1 MTRTIVVH
9 SHRGGTGKSSV
20 LANLALLLA
29 AEGRRVGVVDT
40 DIQSPTLDLLF
51 RLGPGFSLADYLLG
65 RCEIEAAA
73 QQVGTDRGPGGA
85 GGLYVV
91 PARTGTAALREI
103 MTSGYDVGML
113 PEGFDR
119 LARHLALDVLL
130 LDTHAGLNNE
140 SVTAMAS
147 ADVLMIMARADRID
161 LSGVEETI
169 ALAGRLPC
177 RRTLVLSMAPAGV
190 DREAARQRAR
200 EVYGA
205 PLAGILPYSPEM
217 AALYGE
223 RIFAE
228 AHPDH
233 PLVGEFRTIISALD
247 ARDEVSRA

>member
-1 MTRTIVVH
+1 MTLTVVVH
-9 SHRGGTGKSSV
+9 SHRGGTGKSTV

-29 AEGRRVGVVDT
+29 GAGRRVGVVDT
-40 DIQSPTLDLLF
+40 DIQSPALDLLF
-51 RLGPGFSLADYLLG
+51 RLGPGPSLTDYLLG

-73 QQVGTDRGPGGA
+73 QRA
-85 GGLYVV
+85 GVPGLYVV
-91 PARTGTAALREI
+91 PARTGSAALREI
-103 MTSGYDVGML
+103 MTTGYDVGLL

-119 LARHLALDVLL
+119 LASSLALDVLL
-130 LDTHAGLNNE
+130 LDTHAGLSNE

-147 ADVLMIMARADRID
+147 ADVLLILARADRID

-169 ALAGRLPC
+169 ALAGRLSC
-177 RRTLVLSMAPAGV
+177 RRALVMSMAPQGV
-190 DREAARQRAR
+190 DPVRFRRCAE

-205 PLAGILPYSPEM
+205 PLAAVLPYAPEL

-233 PLVGEFRTIISALD
+233 PMVDEFHTIIAVLD

>member
-51 RLGPGFSLADYLLG
+51 RLGPGPSLTDYLLG
-65 RCEIEAAA
+65 RCEIESTAQRTAA
-73 QQVGTDRGPGGA
+73 P
-85 GGLYVV
+85 GLYVV

-103 MTSGYDVGML
+103 MAGGYDVGLL

-119 LARHLALDVLL
+119 LATHHGLDVLL

-169 ALAGRLPC
+169 ALAGRLTC
-177 RRTLVLSMAPAGV
+177 RRNLVLSMAPAGI
-190 DREAARQRAR
+190 DRDAARRRSEA
-200 EVYGA
+200 VYGA

>member
-1 MTRTIVVH
+1 MAKTVVVH
-9 SHRGGTGKSSV
+9 SHRGGTGKSTV

-29 AEGRRVGVVDT
+29 AAGRRVGVVDT
-40 DIQSPTLDLLF
+40 DLQSPALDLLF
-51 RLGPGFSLADYLLG
+51 RLGPGPSLADYLLG

-73 QQVGTDRGPGGA
+73 RRTGVP
-85 GGLYVV
+85 GLYVV
-91 PARTGTAALREI
+91 PARTGGGSLREI
-103 MTSGYDVGML
+103 MTTGYDVGLL

-119 LARHLALDVLL
+119 LVSYFALDVLL
-130 LDTHAGLNNE
+130 LDTHAGLSNE

-147 ADVLMIMARADRID
+147 ADVLLILARADRID
-161 LSGVEETI
+161 LSGVEETT
-169 ALAGRLPC
+169 ALAGRLSC
-177 RRTLVLSMAPAGV
+177 RRALVMSMAPQGE
-190 DREAARQRAR
+190 DPARFRRCAE

-205 PLAGILPYSPEM
+205 PLAGILPYAPEL

-233 PLVGEFRTIISALD
+233 PMVDEFRSIIAVLD

>member
-51 RLGPGFSLADYLLG
+51 RLGPGASLTDYLLG
-65 RCEIEAAA
+65 RCEIETTA
-73 QQVGTDRGPGGA
+73 QQIGA
-85 GGLYVV
+85 VSGQGGLYVV

-103 MTSGYDVGML
+103 MAGGYDVGLL

-119 LARHLALDVLL
+119 LAAHYALDVLL

-169 ALAGRLPC
+169 ALAGRLTC
-177 RRTLVLSMAPAGV
+177 RRNLVLSMAPEGI
-190 DREAARQRAR
+190 DREAARRRSEA
-200 EVYGA
+200 VYGA

>member
-1 MTRTIVVH
+1 MARTIVVH

-29 AEGRRVGVVDT
+29 GEGRRVGVVDT

-51 RLGPGFSLADYLLG
+51 RLGPGPSLADYLLG

-73 QQVGTDRGPGGA
+73 RRAGPRGP
-85 GGLYVV
+85 YVV
-91 PARTGTAALREI
+91 PARTGTAALREL
-103 MTSGYDVGML
+103 MASGYDVGLL

-119 LARHLALDVLL
+119 LADHYGLDVLL

-161 LSGVEETI
+161 LMGVEETI
-169 ALAGRLPC
+169 ALAGRLAC
-177 RRTLVLSMAPAGV
+177 RRALVVSMAPVGI
-190 DREAARQRAR
+190 DRDEARRRAE

-205 PLAGILPYSPEM
+205 PLAGILPYVPEM

>member
-9 SHRGGTGKSSV
+9 SYRGGTGKSSV

-29 AEGRRVGVVDT
+29 GEGRRVGVIDT

-51 RLGPGFSLADYLLG
+51 RLGPGPSLADYLLG

-73 QQVGTDRGPGGA
+73 QIVQP
-85 GGLYVV
+85 GLYVV
-91 PARTGTAALREI
+91 PARTGTAALREL
-103 MTSGYDVGML
+103 MTTGYDVGLL

-119 LARHLALDVLL
+119 LSGHHALDVLL

-147 ADVLMIMARADRID
+147 ADVLLIMARADRID
-161 LSGVEETI
+161 LLGVEETI
-169 ALAGRLPC
+169 ALTGRLAC
-177 RRTLVLSMAPAGV
+177 RRTLVMSMAPEGI
-190 DREAARQRAR
+190 DREAARRRAE
-200 EVYGA
+200 EVYRT
-205 PLAGILPYSPEM
+205 PLAGILPYVPEM

>member
-1 MTRTIVVH
+1 MTRIIVVH

-20 LANLALLLA
+20 LANLALLIA
-29 AEGRRVGVVDT
+29 GGGRRVGVIDT

-51 RLGPGFSLADYLLG
+51 KLGPGPSLADYLLG

-73 QQVGTDRGPGGA
+73 QEVLPG
-85 GGLYVV
+85 LHVV
-91 PARTGTAALREI
+91 PARTGTAALREL
-103 MTSGYDVGML
+103 MTTGYDVGLL

-119 LARHLALDVLL
+119 LAIHHALDVLL

-161 LSGVEETI
+161 LLGVEETI
-169 ALAGRLPC
+169 ALTGRLAC
-177 RRTLVLSMAPAGV
+177 RRTLVMSMAPEGI
-190 DREAARQRAR
+190 DREAARRRAE
-200 EVYGA
+200 EVYCT
-205 PLAGILPYSPEM
+205 PLAGILPYVPEM

>member
-51 RLGPGFSLADYLLG
+51 RLGPGLSLADYLLG

-73 QQVGTDRGPGGA
+73 QQVALP
-85 GGLYVV
+85 GLYVV
-91 PARTGTAALREI
+91 PARTGTAALQEI
-103 MTSGYDVGML
+103 MTSGYDVGLL

-119 LARHLALDVLL
+119 LAVHFALDMLL

-177 RRTLVLSMAPAGV
+177 RRTLVLSMAPAGI
-190 DREAARQRAR
+190 DREAARRRAQ

>member
-1 MTRTIVVH
+1 MTRTVVVH

-20 LANLALLLA
+20 LANLALLIA
-29 AEGRRVGVVDT
+29 AGGRRVGVVDT

-51 RLGPGFSLADYLLG
+51 RLGPGASLTDYLLG
-65 RCEIEAAA
+65 RCEIEATA
-73 QQVGTDRGPGGA
+73 QQAAVP
-85 GGLYVV
+85 GLYVV

-103 MTSGYDVGML
+103 MAGGYDVGLL

-119 LARHLALDVLL
+119 LAAHFALDVLL

-169 ALAGRLPC
+169 ALAGRLTC
-177 RRTLVLSMAPAGV
+177 RRTLVLSMAPEGI
-190 DREAARQRAR
+190 DREAARRRSEA
-200 EVYGA
+200 VYGA

>member
-51 RLGPGFSLADYLLG
+51 RLGPGPSLTDYLLG
-65 RCEIEAAA
+65 RCEIETTA
-73 QQVGTDRGPGGA
+73 QQTGVP
-85 GGLYVV
+85 GLYVV

-103 MTSGYDVGML
+103 MAGGYDVGLL

-119 LARHLALDVLL
+119 LAAHHALDVLL

-169 ALAGRLPC
+169 ALAGRLTC
-177 RRTLVLSMAPAGV
+177 RRNLVLSMAPEGI
-190 DREAARQRAR
+190 DRDAARRRSEA
-200 EVYGA
+200 VYGA

>member
-1 MTRTIVVH
+1 MARTIVVH

-29 AEGRRVGVVDT
+29 AGGRRVGVVDT

-51 RLGPGFSLADYLLG
+51 RLGPGPSLADYLLG

-73 QQVGTDRGPGGA
+73 QPA
-85 GGLYVV
+85 GVPGLYVV
-91 PARTGTAALREI
+91 PARTGTAALREL
-103 MTSGYDVGML
+103 MAGGYDVGLL

-119 LARHLALDVLL
+119 LAEHYALDVLL

-147 ADVLMIMARADRID
+147 ADVLIIMARADRID

-169 ALAGRLPC
+169 ALAGRLAC
-177 RRTLVLSMAPAGV
+177 RRALVLSMAPAGI
-190 DREAARQRAR
+190 DRDSARRR
-200 EVYGA
+200 SEEVYGA
-205 PLAGILPYSPEM
+205 PVAGILPYSPEM
-217 AALYGE
+217 ASLYGE

>member
-1 MTRTIVVH
+1 MARTIVVH
-9 SHRGGTGKSSV
+9 SHRGGTGKSTL

-29 AEGRRVGVVDT
+29 AGGRRVGVVDT

-51 RLGPGFSLADYLLG
+51 RLPPGGGSLTDYLLG

-73 QQVGTDRGPGGA
+73 VPVARPG
-85 GGLYVV
+85 LFVV
-91 PARTGTAALREI
+91 PARNGTTALREI
-103 MTSGYDVGML
+103 MATGYDVGLL

-119 LARHLALDVLL
+119 FADTYGLDVLL

-147 ADVLMIMARADRID
+147 ADVLVLLARADRID
-161 LSGVEETI
+161 LSGVEETL
-169 ALAGRLPC
+169 ALAGRLAC
-177 RRTLVLSMAPAGV
+177 RRALVMSMAPDGME
-190 DREAARQRAR
+190 RERVARRVE

-205 PLAGILPYSPEM
+205 PLAGILPYVPEM

-223 RIFAE
+223 RIFAD

-233 PLVGEFRTIISALD
+233 PLVGEFRTIISALGIAPA

>member
-20 LANLALLLA
+20 VANLALLLA

-51 RLGPGFSLADYLLG
+51 RLGPGASLTDYLLG
-65 RCEIEAAA
+65 RCEIETTA
-73 QQVGTDRGPGGA
+73 QQTGVP
-85 GGLYVV
+85 GLYVV

-103 MTSGYDVGML
+103 MAGGYDVGLL

-119 LARHLALDVLL
+119 LAAHYALDVLL

-169 ALAGRLPC
+169 ALAGRLTC
-177 RRTLVLSMAPAGV
+177 RRNLVLSMAPEGI
-190 DREAARQRAR
+190 DRDAARRRSEA
-200 EVYGA
+200 VYGA
-205 PLAGILPYSPEM
+205 PVAGILPYSPEM

>member
-51 RLGPGFSLADYLLG
+51 RLGPGPSLTDYLLG
-65 RCEIEAAA
+65 RCEIETTA
-73 QQVGTDRGPGGA
+73 QQTGVP
-85 GGLYVV
+85 GLYVV

-103 MTSGYDVGML
+103 MAGGYDVGLL

-119 LARHLALDVLL
+119 LAAHHALDVLL

-169 ALAGRLPC
+169 ALAGRLTC
-177 RRTLVLSMAPAGV
+177 RRNLVLSMAPEGM
-190 DREAARQRAR
+190 DREAARRRSEA
-200 EVYGA
+200 VYGA

>member
-20 LANLALLLA
+20 LANLALLIA
-29 AEGRRVGVVDT
+29 AGGRRVGVVDT

-51 RLGPGFSLADYLLG
+51 RLGPGASLTDYLLG

-73 QQVGTDRGPGGA
+73 QRVRAGPGPGR
-85 GGLYVV
+85 LYVV

-103 MTSGYDVGML
+103 MTSGYDVGLL

-119 LARHLALDVLL
+119 LAGHYALDVLL

-169 ALAGRLPC
+169 ALAGRLAC
-177 RRTLVLSMAPAGV
+177 RRTLVLSMAPEGI
-190 DREAARQRAR
+190 DREGARRRAE

>member
-1 MTRTIVVH
+1 MARTIVVH
-9 SHRGGTGKSSV
+9 SHRGGTGKSTV

-29 AEGRRVGVVDT
+29 AGGRRVGVVDT

-51 RLGPGFSLADYLLG
+51 RLPPGEGSLTDYLLG
-65 RCEIEAAA
+65 RCEIETAVQRAA
-73 QQVGTDRGPGGA
+73 P
-85 GGLYVV
+85 GLYVV
-91 PARTGTAALREI
+91 PARTGTKALREI
-103 MTSGYDVGML
+103 MATGYDVGLL

-119 LARHLALDVLL
+119 LARTYVLDDLL

-140 SVTAMAS
+140 TVAAMAS
-147 ADVLMIMARADRID
+147 ADTLVIMARADRID
-161 LSGVEETI
+161 LSGVEESI

-177 RRTLVLSMAPAGV
+177 RRTLVMCMAPAGI
-190 DREAARQRAR
+190 DRDRVRRLAE
-200 EVYGA
+200 EVYGT
-205 PLAGILPYSPEM
+205 PLAGILPYAPEM

-233 PLVGEFRTIISALD
+233 PLVEEFRTIISALD

>member
-9 SHRGGTGKSSV
+9 SYRGGTGKSSV
-20 LANLALLLA
+20 LANLALLIA
-29 AEGRRVGVVDT
+29 AGGRRVGVIDT

-51 RLGPGFSLADYLLG
+51 RLRPGPSLADYLLG

-73 QQVGTDRGPGGA
+73 QEVVP
-85 GGLYVV
+85 GLYVV
-91 PARTGTAALREI
+91 PARTGTAALREL
-103 MTSGYDVGML
+103 MTTGYDVGLL

-119 LARHLALDVLL
+119 LSGHHSLDVLL

-147 ADVLMIMARADRID
+147 ADVLLIMARADRID
-161 LSGVEETI
+161 LLGAAETI
-169 ALAGRLPC
+169 ALTGRLAC
-177 RRTLVLSMAPAGV
+177 RRTLVMSMAPEGV
-190 DREAARQRAR
+190 DREAARRRAE
-200 EVYGA
+200 EVYRT
-205 PLAGILPYSPEM
+205 PLAGILPYVSEM

-233 PLVGEFRTIISALD
+233 PLVDEFRIIISALD

>member
-51 RLGPGFSLADYLLG
+51 RLGPGASLVDYLLG
-65 RCEIEAAA
+65 RCEIETAA
-73 QQVGTDRGPGGA
+73 QQVGDGSLLT

-103 MTSGYDVGML
+103 MTSGYDVGLL

-119 LARHLALDVLL
+119 LARHYALDVLL

-169 ALAGRLPC
+169 ALAGRLAC
-177 RRTLVLSMAPAGV
+177 RRTLVLSMAPEGI
-190 DREAARQRAR
+190 DRDEARRRAE

>member
-1 MTRTIVVH
+1 MTRIIVVH
-9 SHRGGTGKSSV
+9 SYRGGTGKSSV
-20 LANLALLLA
+20 LANLALLIA
-29 AEGRRVGVVDT
+29 GEGRRVGVIDT

-51 RLGPGFSLADYLLG
+51 RLGPGPSLADYLLG

-73 QQVGTDRGPGGA
+73 QEVLP
-85 GGLYVV
+85 GLYVV
-91 PARTGTAALREI
+91 PARTGTAALREL
-103 MTSGYDVGML
+103 MTTGYDVGLL

-119 LARHLALDVLL
+119 LAGHHALDVLL

-161 LSGVEETI
+161 LLGVEETI
-169 ALAGRLPC
+169 ALTGRLAC
-177 RRTLVLSMAPAGV
+177 RRTLVMSMAPEGI
-190 DREAARQRAR
+190 DREAARRRA
-200 EVYGA
+200 EDVYCT
-205 PLAGILPYSPEM
+205 PLAGILPYVPEM

>member
-1 MTRTIVVH
+1 MARTIVVH

-20 LANLALLLA
+20 LANLALLIA
-29 AEGRRVGVVDT
+29 AGGRRVGVVDT

-51 RLGPGFSLADYLLG
+51 RLGPGPSLADYLLG
-65 RCEIEAAA
+65 RCEIEATA
-73 QQVGTDRGPGGA
+73 QHAGGGFGPGP

-103 MTSGYDVGML
+103 MTSGYDVGLL

-119 LARHLALDVLL
+119 LAEHYALDVLL

-169 ALAGRLPC
+169 ALAGRLTC
-177 RRTLVLSMAPAGV
+177 RRILVLSMAPEGI
-190 DREAARQRAR
+190 DRENARRRAE

-223 RIFAE
+223 RIFAD
-228 AHPDH
+228 AHPGH
-233 PLVGEFRTIISALD
+233 PLVGEFHTIISALD

>member
-51 RLGPGFSLADYLLG
+51 RLGPGPSLTDYLLG
-65 RCEIEAAA
+65 RCEIETTA
-73 QQVGTDRGPGGA
+73 QQTGVP
-85 GGLYVV
+85 GLYVV

-103 MTSGYDVGML
+103 MAGGYDVGLL

-119 LARHLALDVLL
+119 LAAHHDLDVLL

-169 ALAGRLPC
+169 ALAGRLTC
-177 RRTLVLSMAPAGV
+177 RRNLVLSMAPEGI
-190 DREAARQRAR
+190 DREAARRRSEA
-200 EVYGA
+200 VYGA

>member
-29 AEGRRVGVVDT
+29 GEGRRVGVVDT

-51 RLGPGFSLADYLLG
+51 RLGPGASLTDYLLG
-65 RCEIEAAA
+65 RCEIETTA
-73 QQVGTDRGPGGA
+73 QQAGA
-85 GGLYVV
+85 PGLYVV

-103 MTSGYDVGML
+103 MAGGYDVGLL

-119 LARHLALDVLL
+119 LAAHFALDVLL

-169 ALAGRLPC
+169 ALAGRLTC
-177 RRTLVLSMAPAGV
+177 RRNLVLSMAPEGI
-190 DREAARQRAR
+190 DRDAARRRSEA
-200 EVYGA
+200 VYGA

>member
-1 MTRTIVVH
+1 MTRIIVVH
-9 SHRGGTGKSSV
+9 SYRGGTGKSSV
-20 LANLALLLA
+20 LANLALLIA
-29 AEGRRVGVVDT
+29 GGGRRVGMIDT

-51 RLGPGFSLADYLLG
+51 RLGPGPSLADYLLG

-73 QQVGTDRGPGGA
+73 QEVLPG
-85 GGLYVV
+85 LHVV
-91 PARTGTAALREI
+91 PARTGTAALREL
-103 MTSGYDVGML
+103 MATGYDVGLL

-119 LARHLALDVLL
+119 LAVHHALDVLL

-147 ADVLMIMARADRID
+147 ADVLMIMTRADRID
-161 LSGVEETI
+161 LLGVEETI
-169 ALAGRLPC
+169 ALTGRLAC
-177 RRTLVLSMAPAGV
+177 RRTLVMSMAPEGI
-190 DREAARQRAR
+190 DREAARRRAE
-200 EVYGA
+200 EVYCT
-205 PLAGILPYSPEM
+205 PLAGILPYVPEM

>member
-1 MTRTIVVH
+1 MARTVVVH

-20 LANLALLLA
+20 LANLALLIA
-29 AEGRRVGVVDT
+29 AGGRRVGVVDT

-51 RLGPGFSLADYLLG
+51 RLGPGPSLADYLLG

-73 QQVGTDRGPGGA
+73 QQAGA
-85 GGLYVV
+85 PGLYVV

-103 MTSGYDVGML
+103 MTSGYDVGLL

-119 LARHLALDVLL
+119 LAGHFALDVLL

-177 RRTLVLSMAPAGV
+177 RMDPGPEHGPR
-190 DREAARQRAR
+190 RAR
-200 EVYGA
+200 PGGGPAAVRGGVRRT
-205 PLAGILPYSPEM
+205 PGRNPSVLAGNGRSLRRTDIRRSASRPSP
-217 AALYGE
+217 G
-223 RIFAE
+223 R
-228 AHPDH
+228 
-233 PLVGEFRTIISALD
+233 
-247 ARDEVSRA
+247 

>member
-1 MTRTIVVH
+1 MTLTIVVH

-29 AEGRRVGVVDT
+29 AGGSRVCAVDT
-40 DIQSPTLDLLF
+40 DLQSPTLDLLF
-51 RLGPGFSLADYLLG
+51 GLVPGSASLAEYLLG
-65 RCEIEAAA
+65 RCEIETAARPTA
-73 QQVGTDRGPGGA
+73 VP
-85 GGLYVV
+85 GLYVV
-91 PARTGTAALREI
+91 PARSGSADLREL
-103 MTSGYDVGML
+103 MTTGYDVGLL

-119 LARHLALDVLL
+119 LAEHHGLDVLL

-140 SVTAMAS
+140 SVTAMGS
-147 ADVLMIMARADRID
+147 ADVVLIMARADRID
-161 LSGVEETI
+161 LSGVEETV
-169 ALAGRLPC
+169 ALAGRLAC
-177 RRTLVLSMAPAGV
+177 RRVLVLSMAPEGV
-190 DREAARQRAR
+190 DREEVRRRAE

-205 PLAGILPYSPEM
+205 PLAGILPYVPEM

-233 PLVGEFRTIISALD
+233 PLVDEFRVILSALD

>member
-20 LANLALLLA
+20 LANLALLIA
-29 AEGRRVGVVDT
+29 AGGRRVGVVDT

-51 RLGPGFSLADYLLG
+51 RLGPGASLTDYLLG
-65 RCEIEAAA
+65 RCEIEATA
-73 QQVGTDRGPGGA
+73 QQVGGRFGVGHE
-85 GGLYVV
+85 GLYVV

-103 MTSGYDVGML
+103 MAVGYDVGLL

-119 LARHLALDVLL
+119 LAAHHALDVLL

-140 SVTAMAS
+140 SVIAMAS

-169 ALAGRLPC
+169 ALAGRLTC
-177 RRTLVLSMAPAGV
+177 RRTLVLSMAPEGI
-190 DREAARQRAR
+190 DRQEARRRTEA
-200 EVYGA
+200 VYGA

-233 PLVGEFRTIISALD
+233 PLVGEFRTIIAALD

>member
-1 MTRTIVVH
+1 MARTVVVH

-20 LANLALLLA
+20 LANLALLIA
-29 AEGRRVGVVDT
+29 GAGRRVGVVDT

-51 RLGPGFSLADYLLG
+51 RLGPGPSLADYLLG
-65 RCEIEAAA
+65 RCEIETTA
-73 QQVGTDRGPGGA
+73 QQA
-85 GGLYVV
+85 GVPGLYVV

-103 MTSGYDVGML
+103 MASGYDVGLL
-113 PEGFDR
+113 PEGFER
-119 LARHLALDVLL
+119 LAAYHSLDILL

-140 SVTAMAS
+140 SVAAMAS
-147 ADVLMIMARADRID
+147 ADVLVIMARADRID

-190 DREAARQRAR
+190 DQDEARRRAE

-205 PLAGILPYSPEM
+205 PLAGILPYVPEM

-233 PLVGEFRTIISALD
+233 PLVGEFRTIIAALD

>member
-51 RLGPGFSLADYLLG
+51 RLGPGPSLTDYLLG
-65 RCEIEAAA
+65 RCEIETTA
-73 QQVGTDRGPGGA
+73 QQTGVP
-85 GGLYVV
+85 GLYVV

-103 MTSGYDVGML
+103 MAGGYDVGLL

-119 LARHLALDVLL
+119 LAAHHDLDVLL

-169 ALAGRLPC
+169 ALAGRLTC
-177 RRTLVLSMAPAGV
+177 RRNLVLSMAPEGI
-190 DREAARQRAR
+190 DRDAARRRSEA
-200 EVYGA
+200 VYGA

>member
-1 MTRTIVVH
+1 MTLTIVVH
-9 SHRGGTGKSSV
+9 SYRGGTGKSSV

-29 AEGRRVGVVDT
+29 GEGRRVGVIDT

-51 RLGPGFSLADYLLG
+51 RLGPGPSLADYLLG

-73 QQVGTDRGPGGA
+73 QEVPVGRPGG
-85 GGLYVV
+85 GRSLYVV
-91 PARTGTAALREI
+91 PARTGTAALREL
-103 MTSGYDVGML
+103 MTTGYDVGLL

-119 LARHLALDVLL
+119 LALHHALDVLL

-147 ADVLMIMARADRID
+147 ADVLLIMARADRID
-161 LSGVEETI
+161 LLGVEETI
-169 ALAGRLPC
+169 ALTGRLAC
-177 RRTLVLSMAPAGV
+177 RRTLVMSMAPEGI
-190 DREAARQRAR
+190 DRAAARRRAE
-200 EVYGA
+200 EVYRT
-205 PLAGILPYSPEM
+205 PLAGILPYVPEM

-223 RIFAE
+223 RIFSE

>member
-20 LANLALLLA
+20 LANLALLIA
-29 AEGRRVGVVDT
+29 AGGRRVGVVDT

-51 RLGPGFSLADYLLG
+51 RLGPGPALADYLLG
-65 RCEIEAAA
+65 RCEIEATA
-73 QQVGTDRGPGGA
+73 QQVGTGRGP

-103 MTSGYDVGML
+103 MTGGYDVGLL

-119 LARHLALDVLL
+119 LARHHALDVLL

-169 ALAGRLPC
+169 ALAGRLTSPA
-177 RRTLVLSMAPAGV
+177 RPGAEHGARGHRPGRGPAALRGGLSGTPGRNPSV
-190 DREAARQRAR
+190 
-200 EVYGA
+200 
-205 PLAGILPYSPEM
+205 LAGNGGPVR
-217 AALYGE
+217 G
-223 RIFAE
+223 
-228 AHPDH
+228 AHIRRSSSRP

>member
-51 RLGPGFSLADYLLG
+51 RLGPGASLADYLLG

-73 QQVGTDRGPGGA
+73 QQVSLP
-85 GGLYVV
+85 GLYVV

-103 MTSGYDVGML
+103 MTSGYDVGLL

-119 LARHLALDVLL
+119 LAEHYALDVLL

-169 ALAGRLPC
+169 ALAGRLAC
-177 RRTLVLSMAPAGV
+177 RRTLVLSMAPEGI
-190 DREAARQRAR
+190 DRVEARRRAE

-217 AALYGE
+217 AALHGE